1 MMVKTSSGVMLHG
14 EISKPP
20 EFRNAGQKQILSFPL
35 KVHSV
40 KNEAGKWESLFVQ
53 VDIWSDL
60 DAWDGMLFKGDPV
73 TVYAPKLKERE
84 YNGKTYY
91 SVDAVDIRPGG
102 LVIFRWMQ
110 QIVDMIPPADSF
122 APPAG
127 LTETTEPTPFDPPD
141 PPEEVPVQTSLTGGE
156 LYPGERLSDYSPD
169 RSPAPEAASGSAG
182 DALIDDDADDLPF

>member
-14 EISKPP
+14 EIAKPP
-20 EFRNAGQKQILSFPL
+20 EFRNAGQKQILSFSL

-60 DAWDGMLFKGDPV
+60 DAWDGMLFKGDQV

-91 SVDAVDIRPGG
+91 SVDAVDIQPGG
-102 LVIFRWMQ
+102 LVTFRWMQ
-110 QIVDMIPPADSF
+110 QIVDMIPPA
-122 APPAG
+122 APAAQPELA
-127 LTETTEPTPFDPPD
+127 ETTESTPFDPPD
-141 PPEEVPVQTSLTGGE
+141 PPEETPVQTSLTGGE
-156 LYPGERLSDYSPD
+156 LYPGERLSDYAPD
-169 RSPAPEAASGSAG
+169 RSPAPESVPSSAG